1 VSRAAIAA
9 GLALLALAGCASR
22 PLEVGYPPQAAR
34 RALLGAVAPR
44 KVVVTAV
51 TDRRLQQDRIGNR
64 PESGKP
70 LVTSRPVPEIVRQA
84 LVLELGL
91 NGHEV
96 VTGPGDVVV
105 TADVEDF
112 WLDAVGGAPTPRY
125 VGRVAIALVVAEG
138 ATGNRLLS
146 RRYVGVTRRPGEAD
160 SRDTWRAVMDTALA
174 RTIHDVATD
183 PDVAAAL
190 DRTAPRGYVPASRA
204 TTGANASR

>member
-9 GLALLALAGCASR
+9 GLALLALTGCASR
-22 PLEVGYPPQAAR
+22 PLEAGYPPQAAR

-64 PESGKP
+64 PENGKP

-105 TADVEDF
+105 NADVEEF
-112 WLDAVGGAPTPRY
+112 WLDAVGGVPTPQY
-125 VGRVAIALVVAEG
+125 VGRVAIALVVAGG
-138 ATGNRLLS
+138 ATGDRLLS
-146 RRYVGVTRRPGEAD
+146 RRYVGVTRRQGEAD

-190 DRTAPRGYVPASRA
+190 DRTSPR
-204 TTGANASR
+204 